1 MEQLTR
7 YRIPILTGVG
17 AFVLAIIVFVA
28 WISPEGSKL
37 SALHAQQTQLESQ
50 QLHLQ
55 TELTTLKAAKA
66 HLVSN
71 CQALSKD
78 LGEIPGTPS
87 VDSFFSQVTALAV
100 ASGDPNTPSI
110 SVTQA
115 AAAAAKGGTDP
126 VAVTFTLE
134 GTFGQMSAFLK
145 GLDTFPR
152 LFTVTA
158 ISINGGAVATG
169 GAVINPATTGYSL
182 NLTGNIYYSSGQQNV
197 CTAAPTAAT
206 P

>member
-1 MEQLTR
+1 MDQITR

-17 AFVLAIIVFVA
+17 AVVLAIIVFAA
-28 WISPEGSKL
+28 WISPEGGKL
-37 SALHAQQTQLESQ
+37 SALHAQQTQLDSQ
-50 QLHLQ
+50 QTHLQ
-55 TELTTLKAAKA
+55 TELATLKAAKA
-66 HLVSN
+66 HLASN

-87 VDSFFSQVTALAV
+87 VDSFFNQVTALAV

-115 AAAAAKGGTDP
+115 AGGAAAAADP

-134 GTFGQMSAFLK
+134 GTYGQMSSFLK

-152 LFTVTA
+152 LFTVTN
-158 ISINGGAVATG
+158 ITINGGAVATG
-169 GAVINPATTGYSL
+169 GTTINPSTAGYTLDLS
-182 NLTGNIYYSSGQQNV
+182 GNIYYSSGQQNV
-197 CTAAPTAAT
+197 CAAT
-206 P
+206 TTADVH

>member
-1 MEQLTR
+1 MEKITR

-17 AFVLAIIVFVA
+17 ALVFAIIVFAA
-28 WISPEGSKL
+28 WISPEGAKVS
-37 SALHAQQTQLESQ
+37 SLHAQQTQLESQ
-50 QLHLQ
+50 QSHLQ
-55 TELTTLKAAKA
+55 SELATLKAAKA

-78 LGEIPGTPS
+78 LNEIPGTPS
-87 VDSFFSQVTALAV
+87 VDSFFSQVSALAV

-115 AAAAAKGGTDP
+115 ATAAAGGANP
-126 VAVTFTLE
+126 VAVTFTLD
-134 GTFGQMSAFLK
+134 GTYGQMSAFLK

-158 ISINGGAVATG
+158 ITINGGAVATG
-169 GAVINPATTGYSL
+169 GAAVNPATTGYTL
-182 NLTGNIYYSSGQQNV
+182 NLTGNIYYSAGQQNV
-197 CTAAPTAAT
+197 CAAT
-206 P
+206 TTADVH

>member
-7 YRIPILTGVG
+7 YRIPLLTGLG
-17 AFVLAIIVFVA
+17 AVVFAIIVFVA
-28 WISPEGSKL
+28 WISPEGGKL
-37 SALHAQQTQLESQ
+37 SSLHAQQTQLESQ
-50 QLHLQ
+50 QTHLQ
-55 TELTTLKAAKA
+55 TELSTLKAAKA

-87 VDSFFSQVTALAV
+87 VDSFFNQVTALAV
-100 ASGDPNTPSI
+100 ASGDPTTPSI

-115 AAAAAKGGTDP
+115 TTPASGGVSP
-126 VAVTFTLE
+126 VAVTFTLS
-134 GTFGQMSAFLK
+134 GTYGQMSSFLK

-158 ISINGGAVATG
+158 ITVTGGNVATG
-169 GAVINPATTGYSL
+169 GAAIDPATAGYTL
-182 NLTGNIYYSSGQQNV
+182 NLAGNIFYSSGQANV
-197 CTAAPTAAT
+197 CAATTAAAAS
-206 P
+206 

>member
-1 MEQLTR
+1 MDQIKR

-17 AFVLAIIVFVA
+17 ALILAIVIFAA
-28 WISPEGSKL
+28 WISPEGGKL

-55 TELTTLKAAKA
+55 TELTTLRAQKA
-66 HLVSN
+66 HLASN
-71 CQALSKD
+71 CQVLSKD

-87 VDSFFSQVTALAV
+87 VDSFFNQVTALAV

-115 AAAAAKGGTDP
+115 AGAASGADP
-126 VAVTFTLE
+126 VAVTFTLA
-134 GTFGQMSAFLK
+134 GTYGQMTAFLN

-152 LFTVTA
+152 LFTITNITV
-158 ISINGGAVATG
+158 NGGPVATG
-169 GAVINPATTGYSL
+169 GAVINPATAGYTLS
-182 NLTGNIYYSSGQQNV
+182 LTGNIYYSSGQQNV
-197 CTAAPTAAT
+197 CAAT
-206 P
+206 TTADVH

>member
-7 YRIPILTGVG
+7 YRIPIMTGVG
-17 AFVLAIIVFVA
+17 ALVLVLIVFVA

-37 SALHAQQTQLESQ
+37 SGLHAQQAQLESQ

-87 VDSFFSQVTALAV
+87 VDSFFNQVTALAV

-115 AAAAAKGGTDP
+115 TAAPKGGAAP
-126 VAVTFTLE
+126 VAVTFTLQ
-134 GTFGQMSAFLK
+134 GTYGQMSRFLQ

-158 ISINGGAVATG
+158 ITISGGAVATG
-169 GAVINPATTGYSL
+169 GAAINPATTGYTL

-197 CTAAPTAAT
+197 CAAAT
-206 P
+206 TSATP

>member
-1 MEQLTR
+1 MDQFTR

-17 AFVLAIIVFVA
+17 AIVLALIVFVA

-37 SALHAQQTQLESQ
+37 SALHAQQAQLESQ

-55 TELTTLKAAKA
+55 TELTTLRAAKA

-115 AAAAAKGGTDP
+115 AAEAKGGANP

-134 GTFGQMSAFLK
+134 GTYGQMSSFLK

-158 ISINGGAVATG
+158 ITINGGAVATG
-169 GAVINPATTGYSL
+169 GAAINPATTGYTL
-182 NLTGNIYYSSGQQNV
+182 NLTGNIYYSSGQQDV
-197 CTAAPTAAT
+197 CTAATTSAT

>member
-1 MEQLTR
+1 MDKLIR
-7 YRIPILTGVG
+7 YRIPFLTGAG
-17 AFVLAIIVFVA
+17 ALVLVIIVFAA
-28 WISPEGSKL
+28 WISPEGGKL
-37 SALHAQQTQLESQ
+37 SSLHAQQTQLESQ
-50 QLHLQ
+50 QTHLQ
-55 TELTTLKAAKA
+55 TELATLKAAKA

-87 VDSFFSQVTALAV
+87 VDSFFNQVSALAV

-115 AAAAAKGGTDP
+115 ATAAAGANP

-134 GTFGQMSAFLK
+134 GTYGQMSAFLK

-152 LFTVTA
+152 LFTVSVIT
-158 ISINGGAVATG
+158 INGGAVATG
-169 GAVINPATTGYSL
+169 GAVINPATTGYTL

-197 CTAAPTAAT
+197 CAAT
-206 P
+206 TTADVH